1 MRKQNRAVLR
11 FATLVL
17 LVFGAQASLTQETE
31 WLKQFGTPGF
41 DSGTAIAR
49 HSTGVY
55 VTGYQNP
62 LAAQNPFGQ
71 TGFLRKY
78 DFSGNEEWAREFDY
92 FGNQGTLPFAIAVDD
107 SGVYVAGSSDR
118 AFVQKYTHSGQP
130 QWTHFFQSSDPGVLM
145 GIVWAIAV
153 HSTGVYAA
161 GVSGGVCD
169 DVGNCF
175 SNALVSR
182 LDLAGNEL
190 WMKIAGRPF
199 DHPFGSPADAEA
211 NGIAV
216 DATGVYVTGAL
227 GTADVRRY
235 DFNGNPTGNFGSGG
249 LWGSGVALD
258 GSGVYIA
265 GLPCPPQCQFAGSV
279 RKFHRNGTVLWTR
292 ELPEELFFRP
302 TRSRATEKTS
312 TSPDMCS
319 TMMRRSMCTSTNTL
333 RTGN

>member
-1 MRKQNRAVLR
+1 MRKRNRAVFH
-11 FATLVL
+11 FANLLL
-17 LVFGAQASLTQETE
+17 LVFGTQASLAHETE

-78 DFSGNEEWAREFDY
+78 DFSGNEGWAREFDY
-92 FGNQGTLPFAIAVDD
+92 FGNQGTLPFGIAVDD
-107 SGVYVAGSSDR
+107 SGVYVAGSADR
-118 AFVQKYTHSGQP
+118 AFVQKVTHSGQP
-130 QWTHFFQSSDPGVLM
+130 EWTHFFQLGDPGVSM

-153 HSTGVYAA
+153 HSTGVYVA
-161 GVSGGVCD
+161 GTSHGVCD

-199 DHPFGSPADAEA
+199 DHPIFGYREDAEA
-211 NGIAV
+211 DRHRCRRDGSLCHRRTGDGGYAAV
-216 DATGVYVTGAL
+216 RLQWQSDRQLRDGNALGCGCGSGRFGGVRRRTALPASMSVRRRRTQVSPKRRGAL
-227 GTADVRRY
+227 DAR
-235 DFNGNPTGNFGSGG
+235 
-249 LWGSGVALD
+249 VA
-258 GSGVYIA
+258 
-265 GLPCPPQCQFAGSV
+265 
-279 RKFHRNGTVLWTR
+279 
-292 ELPEELFFRP
+292 
-302 TRSRATEKTS
+302 
-312 TSPDMCS
+312 
-319 TMMRRSMCTSTNTL
+319 
-333 RTGN
+333 